1 MAQFLGQ
8 IPDEVR
14 LLAADFD
21 AKATDLENV
30 ITALKSK
37 LGSTTWVG
45 PDRTRF
51 EGDWDSSLS
60 GSLRNVA
67 GALRDAA
74 TTARGNA
81 EQQDTASS

>member
-14 LLAADFD
+14 LRAAEFD

-51 EGDWDSSLS
+51 EGDWDSTLS
-60 GSLRNVA
+60 GSIRNVA
-67 GALRDAA
+67 GALRVAA
-74 TTARGNA
+74 TTARCNA
-81 EQQDTASS
+81 DQQDTASS

>member
-14 LLAADFD
+14 MRAAEFD

-37 LGSTTWVG
+37 LGSSTWVG

-51 EGDWDSSLS
+51 EGDWDSALS

-67 GALRDAA
+67 GALRVAA

-81 EQQDTASS
+81 DQQDTASS